1 VAEFLNEHPKVESVN
16 YPGLPTHPQYAVAMR
31 HFADGVTSLMA
42 FEVKGGMDGAWR
54 LIENLRVP
62 VHATHLGGN
71 QTIVVHPATTTHGS
85 LTRQQRLASG
95 VTDGLIRYSVGLED
109 TGDLIADL
117 DQALARV

>member
-1 VAEFLNEHPKVESVN
+1 
-16 YPGLPTHPQYAVAMR
+16 MR

-54 LIENLRVP
+54 LIENLWVP